1 MRRNKPKEKLPTV
14 KTPPAYTPL
23 STDEWLEIGKIVSPQ
38 GLSGEL
44 RVYPV
49 SDFPERFEKPGQRW
63 ILRPGSSEPKPIEL
77 LMGRY
82 LESKNL
88 YVVKLAGVS
97 DRAQAEALRDYWLLV
112 PASDRPRLAENEYHV
127 LDLIGLLVF
136 LQSSGE
142 LVGKVIDVIAAGNDL
157 LEVQFDENFAP
168 DKVGKT
174 ALIPF
179 VMAIV
184 PVVDLEQGRLEI
196 TLPEGLLE
204 IS

>member
-1 MRRNKPKEKLPTV
+1 MRQNKPKEKLPTV

-127 LDLIGLLVF
+127 LDLIGLAVF

-157 LEVQFDENFAP
+157 
-168 DKVGKT
+168 
-174 ALIPF
+174 
-179 VMAIV
+179 
-184 PVVDLEQGRLEI
+184 
-196 TLPEGLLE
+196 
-204 IS
+204 